1 MTALIL
7 IALIA
12 VPFALSYAIVRK
24 WNMPNMFWRF
34 GWSFFAFAFGLLV
47 LYHSASVDWQN
58 VKKGIDLNGGTI
70 LHYKNMTQDVDSNEL
85 AAALK
90 KRIDPD
96 GMANVTIR
104 TLGVNKDQIEII
116 VPNTDESQVDML
128 KQRIGKIGSLEFRI
142 TANTYDN
149 KDVIDA
155 IQEGQND
162 VYLGKREGKPDAWWV
177 PVQVGSEDNFVQ
189 KNEKTG
195 ELSGVGISNYV
206 TRYIQSNYDEE
217 TKTVLDPKRP
227 VIEVLVVADPY
238 NVEGKYLSNAAS
250 GYDSNGKPI
259 VQFSFNAEG
268 ARRMGHLT
276 GDNCPTTNE
285 QVAGQ
290 RITRQL
296 GILLDGF
303 IVSAPSIQSRI
314 SDNGQITGIKTIEEV
329 NLLVDVLKAGRL
341 PATLSP
347 EPISEM
353 STGAQLGAD
362 TIQRAQYAMLISIAL
377 VMVLLLYYYRFSGLV
392 AVISLILLVLLTW
405 FLMNLVTMLLLTF
418 GVSAELALYIS
429 LFVVIPLVF
438 FCYFAD
444 ITAIRH
450 NLTMGQAVK
459 DSARRVA
466 LGSFSI
472 TVFYLMNIAVIFF
485 ASFVLSMVMSFVGF
499 EALLPLAE
507 MTEEALLALTP
518 EELVTLVMTPEII
531 QASFV
536 SLAITAFIFVPFFV
550 SYKTYFFK
558 RMLSV
563 YNGSAVQHTAE
574 EDGEYDEK
582 GRWFKYK

>member
-1 MTALIL
+1 MVFASLVEALRAYVKMPLVWVNGAVAALAILAVYYLTYFVNETAGLAAMVIFFFFFPYFLAGTYGVLIDNN
-7 IALIA
+7 
-12 VPFALSYAIVRK
+12 K
-24 WNMPNMFWRF
+24 
-34 GWSFFAFAFGLLV
+34 
-47 LYHSASVDWQN
+47 
-58 VKKGIDLNGGTI
+58 KKGAFKIYARYGFRRCLF
-70 LHYKNMTQDVDSNEL
+70 
-85 AAALK
+85 
-90 KRIDPD
+90 
-96 GMANVTIR
+96 
-104 TLGVNKDQIEII
+104 
-116 VPNTDESQVDML
+116 PN
-128 KQRIGKIGSLEFRI
+128 
-142 TANTYDN
+142 
-149 KDVIDA
+149 
-155 IQEGQND
+155 
-162 VYLGKREGKPDAWWV
+162 
-177 PVQVGSEDNFVQ
+177 
-189 KNEKTG
+189 
-195 ELSGVGISNYV
+195 
-206 TRYIQSNYDEE
+206 
-217 TKTVLDPKRP
+217 
-227 VIEVLVVADPY
+227 
-238 NVEGKYLSNAAS
+238 
-250 GYDSNGKPI
+250 
-259 VQFSFNAEG
+259 
-268 ARRMGHLT
+268 
-276 GDNCPTTNE
+276 
-285 QVAGQ
+285 
-290 RITRQL
+290 
-296 GILLDGF
+296 
-303 IVSAPSIQSRI
+303 
-314 SDNGQITGIKTIEEV
+314 
-329 NLLVDVLKAGRL
+329 
-341 PATLSP
+341 
-347 EPISEM
+347 
-353 STGAQLGAD
+353 
-362 TIQRAQYAMLISIAL
+362 
-377 VMVLLLYYYRFSGLV
+377 
-392 AVISLILLVLLTW
+392 ILLVLLTW

>member
-1 MTALIL
+1 MVFASLAEAVKAYGKMPHVWISGIFSALAILLTYYLAFTVNQTAGL
-7 IALIA
+7 A
-12 VPFALSYAIVRK
+12 VLVIF
-24 WNMPNMFWRF
+24 
-34 GWSFFAFAFGLLV
+34 FFAFPYV
-47 LYHSASVDWQN
+47 LAGTYGVLIDN
-58 VKKGIDLNGGTI
+58 NKKKG
-70 LHYKNMTQDVDSNEL
+70 
-85 AAALK
+85 A
-90 KRIDPD
+90 
-96 GMANVTIR
+96 
-104 TLGVNKDQIEII
+104 
-116 VPNTDESQVDML
+116 
-128 KQRIGKIGSLEFRI
+128 FRI
-142 TANTYDN
+142 YA
-149 KDVIDA
+149 
-155 IQEGQND
+155 
-162 VYLGKREGKPDAWWV
+162 
-177 PVQVGSEDNFVQ
+177 
-189 KNEKTG
+189 
-195 ELSGVGISNYV
+195 
-206 TRYIQSNYDEE
+206 RY
-217 TKTVLDPKRP
+217 
-227 VIEVLVVADPY
+227 
-238 NVEGKYLSNAAS
+238 G
-250 GYDSNGKPI
+250 
-259 VQFSFNAEG
+259 F
-268 ARRMGHLT
+268 RRCLFP
-276 GDNCPTTNE
+276 N
-285 QVAGQ
+285 
-290 RITRQL
+290 
-296 GILLDGF
+296 
-303 IVSAPSIQSRI
+303 
-314 SDNGQITGIKTIEEV
+314 
-329 NLLVDVLKAGRL
+329 
-341 PATLSP
+341 
-347 EPISEM
+347 
-353 STGAQLGAD
+353 
-362 TIQRAQYAMLISIAL
+362 
-377 VMVLLLYYYRFSGLV
+377 
-392 AVISLILLVLLTW
+392 ILLVLLTW